1 MKIAQIGI
9 GGWGENHTRIL
20 SDLGVLS
27 AVCDSD
33 SQKSKECGQKHS
45 VNHYD
50 SVDSLV
56 VSEDFDGVFVC
67 TNVSAHVEIVTKL
80 LLEKKHVFVEKPI
93 MFDSVKG
100 EKLKEIAEK
109 NKVIFTC
116 GFAERFNPTIEFVKN
131 SVRDKKYG
139 DLVMLEFYRE
149 SKLSSHENK
158 GIIFE
163 SSINDIDAANWIFDE
178 MPILVFARLCA
189 LNNEKD
195 EFASIMLGYKN
206 NKTAIIL
213 SNGFSPEKIRKL
225 RAVCSGAVVLSD
237 LISQEIK
244 VSKENSLVS
253 LEKKDPILLQIQNFI
268 GAMEGKNE
276 LIVKPKEVIN
286 ITKIA
291 EAALLSS
298 KQGVP
303 IYLDLK

>member
-50 SVDSLV
+50 SVDRLV
-56 VSEDFDGVFVC
+56 VSEDFDGVFVG

-131 SVRDKKYG
+131 SVREKKYG

-158 GIIFE
+158 GIVFE

-178 MPILVFARLCA
+178 MPIVVFARLCA
-189 LNNEKD
+189 FNNEKD
-195 EFASIMLGYKN
+195 DFASIMLGYKN

-213 SNGFSPEKIRKL
+213 SNGFSSEKIRKL

>member
-27 AVCDSD
+27 AVCDSN

-56 VSEDFDGVFVC
+56 ASEDFDGAFVG
-67 TNVSAHVEIVTKL
+67 TNVSAHAEIVSKL

-100 EKLKEIAEK
+100 EKLKEISEK

-116 GFAERFNPTIEFVKN
+116 GFAERFNPAIDFVKN

-139 DLVMLEFYRE
+139 DLVMLEFYHE

-158 GIIFE
+158 GIVFE

-178 MPILVFARLCA
+178 MPIVVFARLYA
-189 LNNEKD
+189 LNNEKED
-195 EFASIMLGYKN
+195 FASIMLGYKN

-213 SNGFSPEKIRKL
+213 SNGSSSEKIRKL

-244 VSKENSLVS
+244 ISKENSQMS
-253 LEKKDPILLQIQNFI
+253 LEKKEPILLQIQNFI
-268 GAMEGKNE
+268 GAIEEKNE
-276 LIVKPKEVIN
+276 IIVKPKEVIN
-286 ITKIA
+286 IIKIA

>member
-45 VNHYD
+45 VNHYN
-50 SVDSLV
+50 SVDRLV
-56 VSEDFDGVFVC
+56 VSEDFDGVFVG

-131 SVRDKKYG
+131 SVREKKYG

-158 GIIFE
+158 GIVFE

-178 MPILVFARLCA
+178 MPIVVFARLCA

-244 VSKENSLVS
+244 VSKENSRVS

-268 GAMEGKNE
+268 GAIEGKNE
-276 LIVKPKEVIN
+276 LIVKPKEIIN

>member
-1 MKIAQIGI
+1 MKIAQIGM
-9 GGWGENHTRIL
+9 GEWGKNHTRIL

-33 SQKSKECGQKHS
+33 SQKSNECEKKYS

-56 VSEDFDGVFVC
+56 ASEDFDGVFVG
-67 TNVSAHVEIVTKL
+67 TNVLAHVEIVTKL

-93 MFDSVKG
+93 MYDSVEG
-100 EKLKEIAEK
+100 EKLKELAQK
-109 NKVIFTC
+109 NEVIFTC
-116 GFAERFNPTIEFVKN
+116 GLAERFNPTIEFVKN
-131 SVRDKKYG
+131 SVREKKYG

-149 SKLSSHENK
+149 SKSSSHDKK
-158 GIIFE
+158 GIVFE
-163 SSINDIDAANWIFDE
+163 SSINDIDAANWIFNE
-178 MPILVFARLCA
+178 MPILVFARLYA
-189 LNNEKD
+189 LNNEKE
-195 EFASIMLGYKN
+195 EFASIMLGYKD

-213 SNGFSPEKIRKL
+213 SNGFSSEEIRKL
-225 RAVCSGAVVLSD
+225 RMVCSGAVVLSD

-244 VSKENSLVS
+244 VSKENSQVS

-268 GAMEGKNE
+268 GAIEGKNE
-276 LIVKPKEVIN
+276 IVVKPKEVIN
-286 ITKIA
+286 IAKIA

-298 KQGVP
+298 KKGVP

>member
-1 MKIAQIGI
+1 MKIAQIGM
-9 GGWGENHTRIL
+9 GEWAKNHTRIL

-33 SQKSKECGQKHS
+33 SQKSNECEKKYS

-56 VSEDFDGVFVC
+56 ASEDFDGVFVG
-67 TNVSAHVEIVTKL
+67 TNVLAHVEIVTKL

-93 MFDSVKG
+93 MYGSGEG
-100 EKLKEIAEK
+100 EKLKELAQK
-109 NKVIFTC
+109 NEVIFTC
-116 GFAERFNPTIEFVKN
+116 GLAERFNPTIEFVKN
-131 SVRDKKYG
+131 SVREKKYG

-149 SKLSSHENK
+149 SKSSSHDKK
-158 GIIFE
+158 GIVFE
-163 SSINDIDAANWIFDE
+163 SSINDIDAANWIFNE

-189 LNNEKD
+189 LNNEKE
-195 EFASIMLGYKN
+195 EFASIMLGYKD

-213 SNGFSPEKIRKL
+213 SNGFSSEEIRKL
-225 RAVCSGAVVLSD
+225 RMVCSGAVVLSD

-244 VSKENSLVS
+244 VSKENSQVS

-268 GAMEGKNE
+268 GAIEGKNE
-276 LIVKPKEVIN
+276 IVVKPKEVIN
-286 ITKIA
+286 IAKIA

-298 KQGVP
+298 KKGVP

>member
-1 MKIAQIGI
+1 MKIAQIGM
-9 GGWGENHTRIL
+9 GEWGKNHTRIL

-33 SQKSKECGQKHS
+33 SQKSNECEKKYS

-56 VSEDFDGVFVC
+56 ASEDFDGVFVG
-67 TNVSAHVEIVTKL
+67 TNVLAHVEIVTKL
-80 LLEKKHVFVEKPI
+80 LLEKKHVFVEKPVLY
-93 MFDSVKG
+93 DSVEG
-100 EKLKEIAEK
+100 EKLKELAQK
-109 NKVIFTC
+109 NGVIFTC
-116 GFAERFNPTIEFVKN
+116 GLAERFNPTIEFVKN
-131 SVRDKKYG
+131 SVREKKYG

-149 SKLSSHENK
+149 SKSSSHDKK
-158 GIIFE
+158 GIVFE
-163 SSINDIDAANWIFDE
+163 SSINDIDAANWIFNE

-189 LNNEKD
+189 LNNEKE
-195 EFASIMLGYKN
+195 EFASIMLGYKD

-213 SNGFSPEKIRKL
+213 SNGFSSEEIRKL
-225 RAVCSGAVVLSD
+225 QMVCSGAVVLSN

-244 VSKENSLVS
+244 VSKENSQVS

-268 GAMEGKNE
+268 GAIEGKNE
-276 LIVKPKEVIN
+276 IVVKPKEVIN
-286 ITKIA
+286 IAKIA

-298 KQGVP
+298 KKGVP

>member
-1 MKIAQIGI
+1 VNIVQIGI
-9 GGWGENHTRIL
+9 GEWGKNHTRIL

-33 SQKSKECGQKHS
+33 SQISKECGQKYS
-45 VNHYD
+45 VNYYD
-50 SVDSLV
+50 SVDSLIA
-56 VSEDFDGVFVC
+56 SENFDGAFVG
-67 TNVSAHVEIVTKL
+67 TNVSAHTEIVTKL

-93 MFDSVKG
+93 MDYSVDS
-100 EKLKEIAEK
+100 EKLKEISEK

-131 SVRDKKYG
+131 SVREKKYG

-149 SKLSSHENK
+149 SKSSSHDNM
-158 GIIFE
+158 GIVFE

-178 MPILVFARLCA
+178 MPIMIFARLCA
-189 LNNEKD
+189 LNNEKED
-195 EFASIMLGYKN
+195 FASIMLGYKD

-213 SNGFSPEKIRKL
+213 SNGFSSEKIRKL
-225 RAVCSGAVVLSD
+225 RAICSRAVVLSD

-244 VSKENSLVS
+244 VSKENIQVS
-253 LEKKDPILLQIQNFI
+253 LEKKEPILLQIQNFI
-268 GAMEGKNE
+268 GAIEGKNE
-276 LIVKPKEVIN
+276 LVVKPKEVIN

>member
-1 MKIAQIGI
+1 MKIAQIGM
-9 GGWGENHTRIL
+9 GEWAKNYTRIL

-27 AVCDSD
+27 AVCNSD
-33 SQKSKECGQKHS
+33 SQKSNECEKKYS

-56 VSEDFDGVFVC
+56 ASEDFDGVFVG
-67 TNVSAHVEIVTKL
+67 TNVLAHVEIVTKL

-93 MFDSVKG
+93 MYDSVEG
-100 EKLKEIAEK
+100 EKLKELAQK
-109 NKVIFTC
+109 NEVIFTC
-116 GFAERFNPTIEFVKN
+116 GLAERFNPTIEFVKN
-131 SVRDKKYG
+131 SVREKKYG

-149 SKLSSHENK
+149 SKSSSHDKK
-158 GIIFE
+158 GIVFE
-163 SSINDIDAANWIFDE
+163 SSINDIDAANWIFNE

-189 LNNEKD
+189 LNNEKE
-195 EFASIMLGYKN
+195 EFASIMLGYKD

-213 SNGFSPEKIRKL
+213 SNGFSSEEIRKL
-225 RAVCSGAVVLSD
+225 RMVCSGAVVLSD

-244 VSKENSLVS
+244 VSKENSQVS

-268 GAMEGKNE
+268 GAIEGKNE
-276 LIVKPKEVIN
+276 IVVKPKEVIN
-286 ITKIA
+286 IAKIA

-298 KQGVP
+298 KKGVP

>member
-1 MKIAQIGI
+1 MKIAQIGM
-9 GGWGENHTRIL
+9 GEWGKNHTRIL

-27 AVCDSD
+27 AVCDSN
-33 SQKSKECGQKHS
+33 SQKSNECEKKYS

-56 VSEDFDGVFVC
+56 ASEDFDGVFVG
-67 TNVSAHVEIVTKL
+67 TNVLAHVEIVTKL

-93 MFDSVKG
+93 MYDSGEG
-100 EKLKEIAEK
+100 EKLKELAQK
-109 NKVIFTC
+109 NGVIFTC

-131 SVRDKKYG
+131 SVREKKYG

-149 SKLSSHENK
+149 SKSSSHDKK
-158 GIIFE
+158 GIVFE
-163 SSINDIDAANWIFDE
+163 SSINDIDAANWIFNE

-189 LNNEKD
+189 LNNEKE
-195 EFASIMLGYKN
+195 EFASIMLGYKD

-213 SNGFSPEKIRKL
+213 SNGFSSEEIRKL
-225 RAVCSGAVVLSD
+225 RMVCSGAVVLSD

-244 VSKENSLVS
+244 VSKENSQVS

-268 GAMEGKNE
+268 GAIEGKNE
-276 LIVKPKEVIN
+276 IVVKPKEVIN
-286 ITKIA
+286 IAKIA

-298 KQGVP
+298 KKGVP

>member
-1 MKIAQIGI
+1 MKIAQIGM
-9 GGWGENHTRIL
+9 GEWGKNQTRIL

-33 SQKSKECGQKHS
+33 SQKSNECEKKYS

-56 VSEDFDGVFVC
+56 ASEDFDGVFVG

-93 MFDSVKG
+93 MYDSVEG
-100 EKLKEIAEK
+100 EKLKELAQK
-109 NKVIFTC
+109 NGVIFTC

-131 SVRDKKYG
+131 SVREKKYG

-149 SKLSSHENK
+149 SKSSSHDKK
-158 GIIFE
+158 GIVFE
-163 SSINDIDAANWIFDE
+163 SSINDIDAANWIFNE

-189 LNNEKD
+189 LNNEKE
-195 EFASIMLGYKN
+195 EFASIMLGYKD

-213 SNGFSPEKIRKL
+213 SNSFSSEEIRKL
-225 RAVCSGAVVLSD
+225 RMVCSGAVVLSD

-244 VSKENSLVS
+244 VSKENSQVS

-268 GAMEGKNE
+268 GAIEGKNE
-276 LIVKPKEVIN
+276 IVVKPKEVIN
-286 ITKIA
+286 IAKIA

-298 KQGVP
+298 KKGVP

>member
-1 MKIAQIGI
+1 MKIAQIGM
-9 GGWGENHTRIL
+9 GEWGKNQTRIL

-33 SQKSKECGQKHS
+33 SQKSNECEKKYS

-56 VSEDFDGVFVC
+56 ASEDFDGVFVG
-67 TNVSAHVEIVTKL
+67 TNVLAHVEIVTKL
-80 LLEKKHVFVEKPI
+80 LLEKKHVFVEKPV
-93 MFDSVKG
+93 MYDSVEGK
-100 EKLKEIAEK
+100 KLKELAQK
-109 NKVIFTC
+109 NEVIFTC
-116 GFAERFNPTIEFVKN
+116 GLAERFNPTIEFVKN
-131 SVRDKKYG
+131 SVREKKYG

-149 SKLSSHENK
+149 SKSSSHDKK
-158 GIIFE
+158 GIVFE
-163 SSINDIDAANWIFDE
+163 SSINDIDAANWIFNE

-189 LNNEKD
+189 LNNEKE
-195 EFASIMLGYKN
+195 EFASIMLGYKD

-213 SNGFSPEKIRKL
+213 SNGFSSEEIRKL
-225 RAVCSGAVVLSD
+225 RMVCSGAVVLSD

-244 VSKENSLVS
+244 VSKENSQVS

-268 GAMEGKNE
+268 GAIEGKNE
-276 LIVKPKEVIN
+276 IVVKPKEVIN
-286 ITKIA
+286 IAKIA

-298 KQGVP
+298 KKGVP

>member
-9 GGWGENHTRIL
+9 GGRGENHTRIL

-56 VSEDFDGVFVC
+56 VSEDFDGVFVG

-131 SVRDKKYG
+131 SVRERKYG
-139 DLVMLEFYRE
+139 DPVMLEFYRE

-158 GIIFE
+158 GIVFE

-195 EFASIMLGYKN
+195 DFASIMLGYKN

-244 VSKENSLVS
+244 VSKENSQVS

-268 GAMEGKNE
+268 SAMEGKNE
-276 LIVKPKEVIN
+276 LIVNPKEVIN

>member
-1 MKIAQIGI
+1 MKIVQIGI

-50 SVDSLV
+50 SVDRLV
-56 VSEDFDGVFVC
+56 VSEDFDGVFVG

-80 LLEKKHVFVEKPI
+80 LLGKKHVFVEKPI

-149 SKLSSHENK
+149 SKLSFHENK
-158 GIIFE
+158 GIVFE

-195 EFASIMLGYKN
+195 DFASIMLGYKN

-213 SNGFSPEKIRKL
+213 SNGFSSEKIRKL

-237 LISQEIK
+237 FISQEIK
-244 VSKENSLVS
+244 VSKENSQVS

-268 GAMEGKNE
+268 FAMEGKNE

>member
-56 VSEDFDGVFVC
+56 VSEDFDGVFVG
-67 TNVSAHVEIVTKL
+67 TNVSAHAEIVTKL

-158 GIIFE
+158 GIVFE

-195 EFASIMLGYKN
+195 DFASIMLGYKN

-213 SNGFSPEKIRKL
+213 SNGFSSEKIRKL

-244 VSKENSLVS
+244 VSKENSQVS

-268 GAMEGKNE
+268 GATEGKNE

>member
-1 MKIAQIGI
+1 MKIVQIGI
-9 GGWGENHTRIL
+9 GGRGENHTRIL

-56 VSEDFDGVFVC
+56 VSEDFDGVFVG

-93 MFDSVKG
+93 MFDLVKG

-131 SVRDKKYG
+131 SVREKKYG
-139 DLVMLEFYRE
+139 DLGMLEFYRE

-158 GIIFE
+158 GIVFE

-189 LNNEKD
+189 LNNEKED
-195 EFASIMLGYKN
+195 FASIMLGYKN

-213 SNGFSPEKIRKL
+213 SNGFSSEKIRKL

-268 GAMEGKNE
+268 GATEGKNE